1 MMNNRS
7 THTISRGSVSLVAGF
22 LLIASCAAVGTPP
35 RVMPSRAEISASA
48 LTSSENTMLALVNAA
63 RAEARNCGGVVMPA
77 VPALV
82 WEQNLSQAAAVHSRD
97 QAARQEMSHRG
108 SDGSTVAA
116 RATRVGYV
124 WRAVGENVYTASWA
138 ARADEAVAAWLTSAG
153 HCRNIMSANFT
164 ALGAGASDVGT
175 HRYWT
180 QVFAAPRATAN

>member
-1 MMNNRS
+1 MDQ
-7 THTISRGSVSLVAGF
+7 TSLPTAHSYGACFAVAI
-22 LLIASCAAVGTPP
+22 LLVASCAAVGKPQPAARSHATRTEAITTP
-35 RVMPSRAEISASA
+35 
-48 LTSSENTMLALVNAA
+48 SENAMLALVNAA
-63 RAEARNCGGVVMPA
+63 RAEARSCGGVAMPA
-77 VPALV
+77 VPALA
-82 WEQNLSQAAAVHSRD
+82 WEQNLSQAATAHSRD
-97 QAARQEMSHRG
+97 QAARQEMGHRG
-108 SDGSTVAA
+108 SDGSNVAT
-116 RATRVGYV
+116 RATRAGYV